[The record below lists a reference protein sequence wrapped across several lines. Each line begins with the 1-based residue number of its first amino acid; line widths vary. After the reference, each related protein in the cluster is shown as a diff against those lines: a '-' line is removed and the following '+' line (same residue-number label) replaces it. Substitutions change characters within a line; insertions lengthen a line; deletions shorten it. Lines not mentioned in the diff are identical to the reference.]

1 MPVERSI
8 QGSGA
13 AGRESPGDFKR
24 AAVIGEGSVVRGP
37 KQSRR
42 HVAPAFAAARARRSV
57 VEATI
62 GYPAP
67 LYRAI
72 GHPVT
77 WMGRWLA
84 WLEAALNRADA
95 GSATRRAAGVL
106 ALCLYLAP
114 VALVAWAATRV
125 CALRRRARFCLLALL
140 AASLPAQR
148 SLAVHVS
155 AVADGLDA
163 SLDEGRRAVAKIVG
177 RNPDV
182 LDEAGVARAAIESL
196 AENFSDG
203 VVAPILWI
211 ALGGLVGGA
220 LYKAIN
226 TADSMIGHQNER
238 YKAFGWAAARLDDLV
253 NLPASRL
260 AALWLIL
267 GALASTPGAS
277 ARDAARAVWRDASRH
292 RSPNAGWPEAAM
304 AGALGLKLAG
314 PRVYGETLVDDA
326 FMGSGRREADAADIR
341 RALRL
346 FTRACAIQAG
356 MLAVGGG
363 LGCAGGDREG
373 CGSEPVSSGFKG
385 LRRHFR
391 VAAPVLSGGLF
402 AKACRAVGHEVCV
415 ERAAGYKIMRQTQ

>member
-1 MPVERSI
+1 MSLSLSLPLAL
-8 QGSGA
+8 A
-13 AGRESPGDFKR
+13 AT
-24 AAVIGEGSVVRGP
+24 I
-37 KQSRR
+37 
-42 HVAPAFAAARARRSV
+42 
-57 VEATI
+57 VEALI

-84 WLEAALNRADA
+84 GLEALANQPALSFAA
-95 GSATRRAAGVL
+95 RRALGVVVL
-106 ALCLYLAP
+106 LLYLASI
-114 VALVAWAATRV
+114 ALVAWLATR
-125 CALRRRARFCLLALL
+125 ALLPSGALGFAALVVL

-148 SLAVHVS
+148 SLGLHVR

-163 SLDEGRRAVAKIVG
+163 GLEEGRRAVAKIVG

-182 LDEAGVARAAIESL
+182 LDESGVARAAIESL

-203 VVAPILWI
+203 VVAPILWT

-226 TADSMIGHQNER
+226 TADSMIGHKDDR
-238 YKAFGWAAARLDDLV
+238 HRAFGWAAARLDDLV

-267 GALASTPGAS
+267 AAAMTRGAS
-277 ARDAARAVWRDASRH
+277 ARDAARAVWRDAARH

-314 PRVYGETLVDDA
+314 PRVYGRTLVDDS
-326 FMGSGRREADAADIR
+326 FMGDGRREADANDIR
-341 RALRL
+341 RALEVYRA
-346 FTRACAIQAG
+346 ACAIQAVA
-356 MLAVGGG
+356 LAAAALVLWLASRGSSLVG
-363 LGCAGGDREG
+363 
-373 CGSEPVSSGFKG
+373 V
-385 LRRHFR
+385 
-391 VAAPVLSGGLF
+391 
-402 AKACRAVGHEVCV
+402 
-415 ERAAGYKIMRQTQ
+415 